1 MKLGGFVNVIQ
12 LDGYVTSVRLEPK
25 FMIPSGPGLAAI
37 SMFQREIGNQAGL
50 LSLWMQDTLGLVVK
64 MTHSVKLASHTQ
76 DQIPS

>member
-1 MKLGGFVNVIQ
+1 
-12 LDGYVTSVRLEPK
+12 
-25 FMIPSGPGLAAI
+25 MIPSGPGLAAI